1 MEEANTEQEQE
12 NKNSDISLDQIYKGI
27 GYLKPEQQSIILTT
41 YKITDL
47 YSILANHKEYEKYI
61 ASLIN
66 TATTYVNTVG
76 ALIALRKEAVKR
88 SKTNAEVNLLD
99 TLNQAYDKSTKECKE
114 TFCQEMLGKKDF
126 FENAYRMIM
135 GCFENAL
142 EEKEDVANEVIGAA
156 EE

>member
-1 MEEANTEQEQE
+1 MEEANTEQKQ
-12 NKNSDISLDQIYKGI
+12 KNNDISLNNIYRGI

-41 YKITDL
+41 YKITEL
-47 YSILANHKEYEKYI
+47 YSILANHEEYEKYI

-76 ALIALRKEAVKR
+76 ALIDLRKEAVKE
-88 SKTNAEVNLLD
+88 SKANSESKLLD
-99 TLNQAYDKSTKECKE
+99 AINQAYDSSTKEGKE

-135 GCFENAL
+135 DCFENAL
-142 EEKEDVANEVIGAA
+142 KEKGDVADGVVDVA
-156 EE
+156 EK